1 VTYREPARTTTRRIR
16 IRRIRVAG
24 LLVVIAAIAAG
35 LGYRSLASS
44 SSTAASPIDVLRSEH
59 RGALGEALPSTVWP
73 AHGQAAVQI
82 GQSQVQ
88 AGPNQHAAAIASVAK
103 VMTAYLV
110 LRDHPLRPGQDG
122 PTITLTD
129 ADVADTDRRR
139 RRQESVVSIAAG
151 EQLTERQA
159 LQALLLPSA
168 NNIAA
173 VLARWDAGS
182 ADRFVARMN
191 ATGRSLGM
199 THTRYTDPSGYD
211 DATVS
216 TAADQ
221 VRIVD
226 RAMRLPVFA
235 SIVAT
240 PSATLPV
247 AGTVHNTN
255 TLLGHNGFVGV
266 KTGSTAAAGGCFAFR
281 AIRWIDGKRTKITG
295 VVLGQPGHN
304 QIAAGLAAADAMV
317 DRIASQ
323 RLSPEWPA
331 QRPAEPG
338 APGDRGRGT
347 GRLAE
352 RGITTGATRGF
363 VECETPEQICLA
375 NELERSLRE
384 EARRCGRYGQRVLD
398 GLLGGET
405 SSKIAVAAGVS
416 ITTVSRTMRRLRDT
430 VVELGYRKPA

>member
-1 VTYREPARTTTRRIR
+1 LNAGVTYREPARTPTRRIR
-16 IRRIRVAG
+16 IRKIRVAG
-24 LLVVIAAIAAG
+24 LLVVIAAIAV
-35 LGYRSLASS
+35 LGYKVLAPST
-44 SSTAASPIDVLRSEH
+44 STAESRVDVPRSEH
-59 RGALGEALPSTVWP
+59 RGALGEAVPSTVWP
-73 AHGQAAVQI
+73 ADGQAAVQI
-82 GQSQVQ
+82 GQLQVQ
-88 AGPNQHAAAIASVAK
+88 AGPNQHSAAIASVAK

-110 LRDHPLRPGQDG
+110 LRDHPLRLGQDG

-139 RRQESVVSIAAG
+139 EQDESVVSIAAG
-151 EQLTERQA
+151 EQLTELQA

-182 ADRFVARMN
+182 TDRFVAWMN
-191 ATGRSLGM
+191 ATARSLGM

-266 KTGSTAAAGGCFAFR
+266 KTGSNAAAGGCFAFR
-281 AIRWIDGKRTKITG
+281 AIRWIHGKRTTITG

-304 QIAAGLAAADAMV
+304 RISAGLAAAAAMV
-317 DRIASQ
+317 DRVTGQ
-323 RLSPEWPA
+323 RAVPELPP
-331 QRPAEPG
+331 RTLPPLT
-338 APGDRGRGT
+338 APGSHR
-347 GRLAE
+347 
-352 RGITTGATRGF
+352 
-363 VECETPEQICLA
+363 
-375 NELERSLRE
+375 
-384 EARRCGRYGQRVLD
+384 
-398 GLLGGET
+398 
-405 SSKIAVAAGVS
+405 
-416 ITTVSRTMRRLRDT
+416 
-430 VVELGYRKPA
+430 

>member
-1 VTYREPARTTTRRIR
+1 MPSLPRLAC
-16 IRRIRVAG
+16 
-24 LLVVIAAIAAG
+24 LLVVIAAIAATFG
-35 LGYRSLASS
+35 HQLLASS
-44 SSTAASPIDVLRSEH
+44 SPTAASPVDVARSER
-59 RGALGEALPSTVWP
+59 RGALGEAVPSSVWP
-73 AHGQAAVQI
+73 AYGQAAVQI

-110 LRDHPLRPGQDG
+110 LRDHPLRPGEDG

-139 RRQESVVSIAAG
+139 RQEESVVSIAAG

-182 ADRFVARMN
+182 TDRFVARMN
-191 ATGRSLGM
+191 ATARSLGM
-199 THTRYTDPSGYD
+199 THTRYADPSGYD

-281 AIRWIDGKRTKITG
+281 AIRWIDGKRTTITG
-295 VVLGQPGHN
+295 VVLGQPGL
-304 QIAAGLAAADAMV
+304 AAAFAAADAMV
-317 DRIASQ
+317 DRITGQ
-323 RLSPEWPA
+323 RAAPDQQQPT
-331 QRPAEPG
+331 Q
-338 APGDRGRGT
+338 APGTPPRMHARQRT
-347 GRLAE
+347 GVNAISR
-352 RGITTGATRGF
+352 
-363 VECETPEQICLA
+363 Q
-375 NELERSLRE
+375 
-384 EARRCGRYGQRVLD
+384 
-398 GLLGGET
+398 GE
-405 SSKIAVAAGVS
+405 
-416 ITTVSRTMRRLRDT
+416 
-430 VVELGYRKPA
+430 KP

>member
-1 VTYREPARTTTRRIR
+1 MPYSKRARTRRIR
-16 IRRIRVAG
+16 IRRIRAAG
-24 LLVVIAAIAAG
+24 LLIVIAAIAAS
-35 LGYRSLASS
+35 LGYHVASS
-44 SSTAASPIDVLRSEH
+44 SSTAESPLDVVRSVQ
-59 RGALGEALPSTVWP
+59 RGTVGDALPSTVWP
-73 AHGQAAVQI
+73 AHGQAAFVRT
-82 GQSQVQ
+82 GQSQIE
-88 AGPNQHAAAIASVAK
+88 AGPNQYAAAIASVAK

-110 LRDHPLRPGQDG
+110 LRDHPLGPGQDG

-139 RRQESVVSIAAG
+139 RQQESVVSIAAG
-151 EQLTERQA
+151 ERLTERQA

-182 ADRFVARMN
+182 EGRFIDRMN
-191 ATGRSLGM
+191 ATARSLGM

-255 TLLGHNGFVGV
+255 TLLGHEGFVGV
-266 KTGSTAAAGGCFAFR
+266 KTGSDEAAGGCFAFR
-281 AIRWIDGKRTKITG
+281 AIRWIDGKRTTITG
-295 VVLGQPGHN
+295 VVLGQPGHDK
-304 QIAAGLAAADAMV
+304 IAAGLAAADAMV
-317 DRIASQ
+317 DRIAGHPRRQVRAMPVLRQ
-323 RLSPEWPA
+323 RILAPRTPPRSHRLRL
-331 QRPAEPG
+331 QLG
-338 APGDRGRGT
+338 VDHAPGRVQERLDAHGSRSIGGT
-347 GRLAE
+347 PRPKAD
-352 RGITTGATRGF
+352 A
-363 VECETPEQICLA
+363 Q
-375 NELERSLRE
+375 S
-384 EARRCGRYGQRVLD
+384 
-398 GLLGGET
+398 T
-405 SSKIAVAAGVS
+405 S
-416 ITTVSRTMRRLRDT
+416 
-430 VVELGYRKPA
+430 

>member
-1 VTYREPARTTTRRIR
+1 MAYREPASATTRRRPTRTTTRRIPR
-16 IRRIRVAG
+16 ILVAG
-24 LLVVIAAIAAG
+24 LLVVIAAIAAAR
-35 LGYRSLASS
+35 GYQSLDSS
-44 SSTAASPIDVLRSEH
+44 SSAAASPTGVARSEH
-59 RGALGEALPSTVWP
+59 RGALGEAPSGTVWP
-73 AHGQAAVQI
+73 AYGQAAVQI
-82 GQSQVQ
+82 GRSRVQ
-88 AGPNQHAAAIASVAK
+88 AGPNQHAAPIASVAK

-110 LRDHPLRPGQDG
+110 LRDHPLQPGEDG

-139 RRQESVVSIAAG
+139 GQEESVVSIAAG
-151 EQLTERQA
+151 EQLTELQA

-182 ADRFVARMN
+182 VDGFVARMN
-191 ATGRSLGM
+191 ATALSLGM

-216 TAADQ
+216 TADDQ

-247 AGTVHNTN
+247 AGTLDNTN

-281 AIRWIDGKRTKITG
+281 AIRSIDGEWTTITG
-295 VVLGQPGHN
+295 VVLGQPGDD
-304 QIAAGLAAADAMV
+304 QIAAGLAAADAIV
-317 DRIASQ
+317 DRITGHRATPDLGQ
-323 RLSPEWPA
+323 QPTLPPLTVPGSP
-331 QRPAEPG
+331 
-338 APGDRGRGT
+338 
-347 GRLAE
+347 
-352 RGITTGATRGF
+352 
-363 VECETPEQICLA
+363 
-375 NELERSLRE
+375 
-384 EARRCGRYGQRVLD
+384 
-398 GLLGGET
+398 
-405 SSKIAVAAGVS
+405 
-416 ITTVSRTMRRLRDT
+416 
-430 VVELGYRKPA
+430 